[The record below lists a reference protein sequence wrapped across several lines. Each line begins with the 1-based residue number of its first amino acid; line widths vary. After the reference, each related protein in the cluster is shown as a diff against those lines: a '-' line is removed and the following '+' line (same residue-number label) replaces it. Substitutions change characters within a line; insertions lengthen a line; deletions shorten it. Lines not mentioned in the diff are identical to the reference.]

1 MASPNFVRTA
11 LVLRGGQPRS
21 RPGHRNKVAFF
32 DDLHASPDDLRLA
45 IGANVEVG
53 QPDVVTVRVRANPDN
68 SPHHNA
74 FGARDHHVYLAGTW
88 ASGGLLFQVMS
99 FGPYLGVVDR

>member
-11 LVLRGGQPRS
+11 LVLRGGQPSS

-53 QPDVVTVRVRANPDN
+53 HALNPQ
-68 SPHHNA
+68 
-74 FGARDHHVYLAGTW
+74 
-88 ASGGLLFQVMS
+88 SGGSRINKLQTAMNWYKQDIRWEGLTTTC
-99 FGPYLGVVDR
+99 G